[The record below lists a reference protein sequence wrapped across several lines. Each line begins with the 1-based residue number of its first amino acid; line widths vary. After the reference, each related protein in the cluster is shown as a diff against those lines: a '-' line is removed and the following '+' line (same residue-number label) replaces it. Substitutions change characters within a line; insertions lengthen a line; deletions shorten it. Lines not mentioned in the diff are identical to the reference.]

1 MKKLAIG
8 MFGAALLFAAG
19 TAVTLRADTVLK
31 GTVPQSEV
39 RQVTVQSADRSYAGR
54 NNICRYAGTFRNY
67 YNCGENSR
75 YSNYQD
81 EDQNGVCDHYEAGGR
96 FAGHGKGY
104 GRHGG
109 CRR

>member
-19 TAVTLRADTVLK
+19 TAVTLRADTVQT

-39 RQVTVQSADRSYAGR
+39 RQVTVRSYAGR